1 MRVISDI
8 EIHSKY
14 SRACSR
20 DLTPE
25 NIVKWAAIKGV
36 NLVGTGDFTHPL
48 WRSELKAALEEAE
61 PGFYK
66 LRNPPLPNLPPQ
78 GGGSKSNFPPLV
90 GGIEG
95 GVRFIL
101 SAEISCIY
109 SRGGKLRRVHLL
121 IYVPSFA
128 AAEKFCQSLERKGG
142 KLESD
147 GRPILGMDAEE
158 VLKMLL
164 EADPGAMM
172 IPAHVWTP
180 YFGLFGSKSGF
191 DSVEEAFGDM
201 TQHIYALETG
211 LSSDPEMNW
220 RISAND
226 KFTLVSSSDAHSLPR
241 IGREANVMEIEDDK
255 FSYQEFMRII
265 KEKDSGKFKFTIE
278 YFPEEG
284 KYHLDGHADCKQS
297 FLPAQTKKLNG
308 RCPVC
313 SKLLTVGVLSRVQ
326 ELADCEEGFVPD
338 NAIPARHLVPLE
350 EVLAECFGVKPQS
363 KKVQGLYWQ
372 LIKAAGNEFTVIL
385 DLPVEELK
393 KVAGEAVA
401 EAVRRVREE
410 KVEKI
415 AGYDGVYGVM
425 KIFTDEERE
434 KFAGKIGRQTALF

>member
-1 MRVISDI
+1 MTRIISDI

-25 NIVKWAAIKGV
+25 NIDKWAAIKGV
-36 NLVGTGDFTHPL
+36 NLIGTGDFTHPL

-61 PGFYK
+61 PGFYR
-66 LRNPPLPNLPPQ
+66 LRGSN
-78 GGGSKSNFPPLV
+78 GGK
-90 GGIEG
+90 G

-109 SRGGKLRRVHLL
+109 SRGGRLRRVHLIL
-121 IYVPSFA
+121 IAPSFA
-128 AAEKFCQSLERKGG
+128 AVDKFDAAIEKKGA
-142 KLESD
+142 KLAGD
-147 GRPILGMDAEE
+147 GRPILGMDAE
-158 VLKMLL
+158 VALKHLL
-164 EADPGAMM
+164 DADPSAMM

-201 TQHIYALETG
+201 TKHIYALETG

-226 KFTLVSSSDAHSLPR
+226 RFTLLSSSDAHSLPR
-241 IGREANVMEIEDDK
+241 IGREANVMEIDEDK
-255 FSYQEFMRII
+255 FNYVEFTRII
-265 KEKDSGKFKFTIE
+265 KEKDSKKFKYTIE

-297 FLPAQTKKLNG
+297 FLPSQTKKLNG

-313 SKLLTVGVLSRVQ
+313 GKLLTVGVLSRVQ
-326 ELADCEEGFVPD
+326 ELADRPEGFTPP

-350 EVLAECFGVKPQS
+350 EVLAECFGTRPQS
-363 KKVQGLYWQ
+363 KKVQELYWQ
-372 LIKAAGNEFTVIL
+372 LIKAVGNEFSVIL
-385 DLPVEELK
+385 DLPIDELK
-393 KVAGEAVA
+393 NVAGEAVA

-410 KVEKI
+410 KVEKV

-425 KIFTDEERE
+425 KIFSDDERAV
-434 KFAGKIGRQTALF
+434 FAGQVGKQNALF